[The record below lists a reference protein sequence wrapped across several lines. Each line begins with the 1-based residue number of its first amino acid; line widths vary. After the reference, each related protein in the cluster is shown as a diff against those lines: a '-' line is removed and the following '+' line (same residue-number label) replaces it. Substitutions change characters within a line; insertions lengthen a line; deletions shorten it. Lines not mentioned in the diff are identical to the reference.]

1 MSATVQTALYERYF
15 NINEPAIFVGVRRFS
30 QQFIYCDA
38 LFSLLPTS
46 VHNNIENL
54 MMTTSN
60 CRGYQGETVPDHLVR
75 DQILIAVALA
85 REIASESSSILIF
98 VSGIA
103 DINELMEKFE
113 KIKSKQIKYRVSAIH
128 SDIPFEEQLS
138 AFQPASPGEAK
149 IIIATNAA
157 ESSLTLPDCDFVI
170 CLGTHKMLAY
180 NDKHNAS
187 QLTNCWISQ
196 ASANQRAGRTGRMR
210 PGTVYRLY
218 SSSLYNKLQQH
229 ELSEVQRYVYNIYIS
244 IHIHINIISTHIQ
257 TYRNISIHIH
267 TNISIYLHRH
277 IHTHTYI

>member
-1 MSATVQTALYERYF
+1 MKVILMSATVQTALYEKYF
-15 NINEPAIFVGVRRFS
+15 DIKEPAIFVGVRRFS

-38 LFSLLPTS
+38 LCSLLPNS

-54 MMTTSN
+54 MLTTSN
-60 CRGYQGETVPDHLVR
+60 CRGYQGEAVPDHIIR
-75 DQILIAVALA
+75 DQIVIAVALV
-85 REIASESSSILIF
+85 REIACENSSILIF

-113 KIKSKQIKYRVSAIH
+113 KMKSKKMKYRVSAIH

-138 AFQPASPGEAK
+138 AFQPAAPGEAK

-218 SSSLYNKLQQH
+218 SSSLYNKLPQH
-229 ELSEVQRYVYNIYIS
+229 ELSEVQRYVRILYMCVCVLVFVYMC
-244 IHIHINIISTHIQ
+244 
-257 TYRNISIHIH
+257 
-267 TNISIYLHRH
+267 
-277 IHTHTYI
+277 